1 MNPHKLFSLEHKIA
15 LVTGASS
22 GLGEHFAQVLAA
34 AGATV
39 VLAARRTDKLASVVS
54 KIQGAGGCAHALGM
68 DVTAAKSVQEGFK
81 QLDEMFETL
90 DIVVNNAGI
99 ASAPTRF
106 VDAEEAQWAA
116 VLDVNVSGAWRVAQA
131 SAKRMKHQGSGSS
144 VNTGSIYSHVSG
156 NQKADYNVSKVAI
169 DQLTKNM
176 AIELARSGVRV
187 NSLCPGYFATAI
199 NEDEFNS
206 DRGRAYIQRLVPQRL
221 GEFRE
226 LTGPLLLLVS
236 DAGSYINGT
245 SLIVDGGSVL
255 GPI

>member
-1 MNPHKLFSLEHKIA
+1 MNPTTLFSLAHKIA

-22 GLGEHFAQVLAA
+22 GLGAHFAEALAA

-54 KIQGAGGCAHALGM
+54 RIEAAGGCAQAQDM
-68 DVTAAKSVQEGFK
+68 DVTSAERVQQGVPH
-81 QLDEMFETL
+81 LDAMFDTL
-90 DIVVNNAGI
+90 DLVVNNAGI
-99 ASAPTRF
+99 ASAPRRF

-116 VLDVNVSGAWRVAQA
+116 VLDVNLTGAWRVAQA
-131 SAKRMKHQGSGSS
+131 SAKRMKHQRSGAI

-199 NEDEFNS
+199 NEEEFNS
-206 DRGRAYIQRLVPQRL
+206 DRGRAYIQRLVPQRV
-221 GEFRE
+221 GEFSE

-236 DAGSYINGT
+236 DAGSYMNGA